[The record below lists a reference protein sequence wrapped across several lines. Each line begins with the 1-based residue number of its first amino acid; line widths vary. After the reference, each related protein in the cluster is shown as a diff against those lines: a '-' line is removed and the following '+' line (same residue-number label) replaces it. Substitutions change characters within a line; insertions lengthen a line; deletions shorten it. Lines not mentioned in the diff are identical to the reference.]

1 MTVLWTKLPVAAI
14 IKGKNGAKN
23 TSPQSHG
30 KQRQQEAD
38 NVSKTATAQPAVG

>member
-1 MTVLWTKLPVAAI
+1 MTVLWIKLPVDAI
-14 IKGKNGAKN
+14 IKGKTGLKIHH
-23 TSPQSHG
+23 QSHG